1 MIKIDLKEKTMNE
14 SCELTVI
21 GQCTVPPSWVGMVK
35 SSVNRLYYIHRGNG
49 GYIKNGEK
57 IAFTPGRLY
66 LIPAFS
72 KIRTYSPEENRV
84 YHTYADFEMI
94 PPVISNDV
102 LSIDPNEDES
112 ILAATNVFISLCKTR
127 ETLKSV
133 DKTQYL
139 EDTVV
144 YISKRIAEKN
154 NSTLLRDKTIISA
167 LQIMH
172 SRVKDKISIA
182 DIAEM
187 CHMSTEGFIRK
198 FKTYIGE
205 TPYNYLKRQK
215 IRVALRLRTAGAS
228 WEEAAE
234 ASGYSDTSTLLHAIK
249 SEKS

>member
-1 MIKIDLKEKTMNE
+1 MNE
-14 SCELTVI
+14 SCELVVI

-35 SSVNRLYYIHRGNG
+35 SSVNRLYYIHSGNG

-57 IAFTPGRLY
+57 IEFVPGRLY

-72 KIRTYSPEENRV
+72 KIRTYSMPENRI

-94 PPVISNDV
+94 PPIIANDV
-102 LSIDPNEDES
+102 LWMDPSEDES
-112 ILAATNVFISLCKTR
+112 VAAAMNVFISLCKTQ
-127 ETLKSV
+127 ETLKYK
-133 DKTQYL
+133 DKTKYL

-144 YISKRIAEKN
+144 YISKCIAEKN

-172 SRVKDKISIA
+172 SSVKEKISIA

-187 CHMSTEGFIRK
+187 CHMSNEGFIRK
-198 FKTYIGE
+198 FKAYIGE

-215 IRVALRLRTAGAS
+215 IRVALRLRNAGAS

-234 ASGYSDTSTLLHAIK
+234 AAGYSDTSTLLHAIK
-249 SEKS
+249 SEKGNVN